1 MYVLKIKKWFYKN
14 KSYIITFFIGGIFFS
29 TISVSAAIMIAA
41 KEVSLSTPK
50 TSKTNVQD
58 SLDELYDLVTYGNVS
73 ASQMLSGTTA
83 LSNGKKITGT
93 ISSKGATTFT
103 PSTSNQTIAA
113 GQYLSGAQ
121 TIKGDSN
128 LVAGN
133 IKSGVSLF
141 GVKGTYTGS
150 GSKILIGGYTSSR
163 RNSSLNVSKDDYIFC
178 VGPYAEACRV
188 SGISVQEYSSG
199 GVSSDWQ
206 FKIYKALSSGTVTFG
221 FLSDNDG
228 ALLVEV
234 K

>member
-1 MYVLKIKKWFYKN
+1 MLRINKWFYKN

-41 KEVSLSTPK
+41 KEVSLSTSK

-113 GQYLSGAQ
+113 GQYLSGTQ

-141 GVKGTYTGS
+141 GVTGTYTGS
-150 GSKILIGGYTSSR
+150 GNITILDFLYKNEAGSQSFSVQSG
-163 RNSSLNVSKDDYIFC
+163 DYIYTLGFDF
-178 VGPYAEACRV
+178 
-188 SGISVQEYSSG
+188 SGVNKTLLKSG
-199 GVSSDWQ
+199 GDPGRSHH
-206 FKIYKALSSGTVTFG
+206 IYKINQTGTIKMSACLQESCSYLRFRVG
-221 FLSDNDG
+221 
-228 ALLVEV
+228 
-234 K
+234 

>member
-41 KEVSLSTPK
+41 KEVSLSTSK

-93 ISSKGATTFT
+93 ISSKGAATIT
-103 PSTSNQTIAA
+103 PTTSNQTIAA

-141 GVKGTYTGS
+141 GVTGTYTGS
-150 GSKILIGGYTSSR
+150 GNITILDLLYNAEASSQ
-163 RNSSLNVSKDDYIFC
+163 SFSVQSGDYIYTLGLSF
-178 VGPYAEACRV
+178 
-188 SGISVQEYSSG
+188 SGVNKTLLKSG
-199 GVSSDWQ
+199 GELGRSLY
-206 FKIYKALSSGTVTFG
+206 IYKINQTGTIKMSACIQESCAYFR
-221 FLSDNDG
+221 FR
-228 ALLVEV
+228 VE
-234 K
+234 

>member
-41 KEVSLSTPK
+41 KEVSLSTSK

-73 ASQMLSGTTA
+73 TSQMLSGTTA

-93 ISSKGATTFT
+93 INSKGAATFT

-141 GVKGTYTGS
+141 GVTGTYTGS
-150 GSKILIGGYTSSR
+150 ESKILIKGLKSYRDSDPA
-163 RNSSLNVSKDDYIFC
+163 LNVNKGDYLIF
-178 VGPYAEACRV
+178 VGTAATYQSV
-188 SGISVQEYSSG
+188 SGISVQDYSSG
-199 GVSSDWQ
+199 Q
-206 FKIYKALSSGTVTFG
+206 FINMSFKVYKALSSGTVEFS
-221 FLSDNDG
+221 FISDD
-228 ALLVEV
+228 AVLLVEV

>member
-1 MYVLKIKKWFYKN
+1 MLRIKKWFYKN
-14 KSYIITFFIGGIFFS
+14 KSYIIIFFIGGIFFS

-41 KEVSLSTPK
+41 KEVSLSTSK

-93 ISSKGATTFT
+93 ISSKGAATFT

-141 GVKGTYTGS
+141 GVTGTYTGS
-150 GSKILIGGYTSSR
+150 ENITILDLMYNDAQGK
-163 RNSSLNVSKDDYIFC
+163 SL
-178 VGPYAEACRV
+178 
-188 SGISVQEYSSG
+188 SVQKGDYVYTLGFGLSG
-199 GVSSDWQ
+199 VNKTLVKSLYKGRSQ
-206 FKIYKALSSGTVTFG
+206 FIYKIDQTGTIKV
-221 FLSDNDG
+221 SDCTQESCTYFRFRVG
-228 ALLVEV
+228 
-234 K
+234 